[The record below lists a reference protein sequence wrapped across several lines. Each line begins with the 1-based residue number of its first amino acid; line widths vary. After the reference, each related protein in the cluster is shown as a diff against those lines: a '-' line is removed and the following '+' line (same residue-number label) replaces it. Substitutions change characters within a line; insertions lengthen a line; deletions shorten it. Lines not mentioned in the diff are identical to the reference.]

1 MTDQTA
7 DQAAATPPSRQQP
20 NSATPGAA
28 RPRRRRWMSVLAPVV
43 IFAAVAGLFAAA
55 LQKGD
60 PTRVPSALIGR
71 TVPQFDLQPIP
82 GLTRANVPL
91 KGLSS
96 ADFGNGQPAVVN
108 FWASWC
114 LPCVEEHP
122 LLVEL
127 AARTGIALYGVNQ
140 KDQTANAL
148 RFLERYG
155 NPFTAVGADV
165 NGRAAIEWGVYGT
178 PETFVVDGRGTVI
191 YKHVGPISPEALVS
205 KLLPAIAAARAGATT
220 R

>member
-1 MTDQTA
+1 MTDQAVETRVA
-7 DQAAATPPSRQQP
+7 STPSRPPSD
-20 NSATPGAA
+20 GAMA
-28 RPRRRRWMSVLAPVV
+28 KRERPRSRRWMTVLAPVV
-43 IFAAVAGLFAAA
+43 IFAAVAGMFAAA

-71 TVPQFDLQPIP
+71 PVPQFELPAIP
-82 GLTRANVPL
+82 GLMRAKVPL

-96 ADFGNGQPAVVN
+96 ADFGNGHPAVVN

-114 LPCVEEHP
+114 QPCVEEHP
-122 LLVEL
+122 QLVEL
-127 AARTGIALYGVNQ
+127 AERTGIALYGINQ

-155 NPFTAVGADV
+155 NPFVAVGADV

-178 PETFVVDGRGTVI
+178 PETFVVDGKGTVV
-191 YKHVGPISPEALVS
+191 YKHVGPISAEALRT
-205 KLLPAIAAARAGATT
+205 KLLPAIAAARSEVK

>member
-1 MTDQTA
+1 MTDRPAHRADTLSPVGEAAGGRMPTTA
-7 DQAAATPPSRQQP
+7 
-20 NSATPGAA
+20 G
-28 RPRRRRWMSVLAPVV
+28 PRRSRWLSVMAPVL

-60 PTRVPSALIGR
+60 PTRIPSALIGR
-71 TVPQFDLQPIP
+71 SVPQFELPPIP
-82 GLTRANVPL
+82 GLTRDNVPL

-96 ADFGNGQPAVVN
+96 ADFGNGRPAVVN

-114 LPCVEEHP
+114 LPCVDEHP
-122 LLVEL
+122 QLVEL

-148 RFLERYG
+148 RFLDRYG
-155 NPFTAVGADV
+155 NPFAAVGADT

-178 PETFVVDGRGTVI
+178 PETFVVDGKGTIV
-191 YKHVGPISPEALVS
+191 YKHVGPISAEQLETKV
-205 KLLPAIAAARAGATT
+205 LPAIAAARAGDK